1 MLTDKDECEPNRD
14 ASSSGTVS
22 VPVSQQPLDQN
33 AEPLPD
39 AQLEVK
45 KGWRFAMIIIAL
57 SVTGLL
63 TSLENTI
70 TSTALPTIVDDLKGD
85 NLYIWVVNA
94 YNLPM

>member
-22 VPVSQQPLDQN
+22 EPIAQQGLEKN
-33 AEPLPD
+33 AEPVPD
-39 AQLEVK
+39 AQVGDK

-70 TSTALPTIVDDLKGD
+70 TSTALPTIVEDLKGD

-94 YNLPM
+94 YTLPM